1 MPITHAF
8 QCLTGHFQMHLHF
21 LSNLLEH
28 QANAGNALHI
38 AGLAGFSV

>member
-8 QCLTGHFQMHLHF
+8 QCLHRHFQMHLHF
-21 LSNLLEH
+21 LNNLLEQ

-38 AGLAGFSV
+38 AGLARFSV